1 MFSKLKSY
9 LVEKQDFSSQD
20 LDLIESFAIP
30 KKLRKHQYLLQEGDI
45 CKHSSFVVK
54 GLLKAYHVDSKGT
67 EHIVQF
73 APENHWTGDRES
85 LRSGLPSKL
94 NIDAIEN
101 TEVIMFRQS
110 DLERLREEIPN
121 FNKMSE
127 QIISENV
134 LTLEGR
140 IYANITLSTE
150 EKYHNFLTQHPQLAD
165 RIPQHMIASYIG
177 VSAETLSRIRSNSA
191 KHNR

>member
-1 MFSKLKSY
+1 MFNKFKQY
-9 LVEKQDFSSQD
+9 LTEKEHFSNEE
-20 LDLIESFAIP
+20 LELIQSVAST
-30 KKLRKHQYLLQEGDI
+30 KNLRKHQYLLQEGEV
-45 CKHSSFVVK
+45 CKYNIFVVK
-54 GLLKAYHVDSKGT
+54 GLLKAYHVDDKGV

-85 LRSGLPSKL
+85 LQSGQPSKL

-101 TEVIMFRQS
+101 SEVIMFTNS
-110 DLERLREEIPN
+110 DLKMLRDNIPS

-127 QIISENV
+127 KITNMNV

-150 EKYHNFLTQHPQLAD
+150 EKYYNFIEQHPSLIQ
-165 RIPQHMIASYIG
+165 RIPQHMIASYLG
-177 VSAETLSRIRSNSA
+177 VSPETLSRIRSNSA
-191 KHNR
+191 KNN